1 MSDKPDFIPS
11 PADFFGWINRVMN
24 ISAQAAQEAIPKSPT
39 NPADPLE
46 LWKMLIDRNEQ
57 VWSTFMRQ
65 ITATPEFAQSLGRTA
80 STTAAYRTQV
90 QKAAKT
96 YLEAADMPSR
106 DDLTRVAKQIVA
118 LDAKVDDMNDTLVE
132 GLDADSGLMERLV
145 SSLEKLTARLE
156 RLETRLEGLNEL
168 SGRIGKLENQL
179 TRLENSV
186 KQAAST
192 PAPVKNEAMT
202 PTPVPEELERE
213 VSEAAKP
220 APAPK
225 LAAKRSRAR
234 KAETGK

>member
-24 ISAQAAQEAIPKSPT
+24 ISAQAAQEAIPKSPA

-46 LWKMLIDRNEQ
+46 LWKTLIDRNEQ

-118 LDAKVDDMNDTLVE
+118 L
-132 GLDADSGLMERLV
+132 
-145 SSLEKLTARLE
+145 
-156 RLETRLEGLNEL
+156 
-168 SGRIGKLENQL
+168 
-179 TRLENSV
+179 
-186 KQAAST
+186 
-192 PAPVKNEAMT
+192 
-202 PTPVPEELERE
+202 
-213 VSEAAKP
+213 
-220 APAPK
+220 
-225 LAAKRSRAR
+225 
-234 KAETGK
+234 